1 MTVNQKNILEWAQ
14 KITKDI
20 YLEFKKYDWEYGI
33 KVFYTPVTQD
43 NPPLVLISYQPGGDR
58 GYYER
63 EDKNNFEAGN
73 FLPPEKNVYCIVE
86 NAMSRHIRALFQC
99 APNFLDQMVAFPLI
113 FFRAPDV
120 KTWKREMGDR
130 RKYVENF
137 CFEKVKE
144 ILNRLKPKKIV
155 ILGIDT
161 YLLMVR
167 KSILMDVK
175 DEKEILGV
183 KNNRRLAI
191 TSMIGKQKIFAM
203 LHPTGARISKE
214 DRDAIQ
220 REFCKWIQ
228 N

>member
-1 MTVNQKNILEWAQ
+1 M
-14 KITKDI
+14 
-20 YLEFKKYDWEYGI
+20 
-33 KVFYTPVTQD
+33 
-43 NPPLVLISYQPGGDR
+43 
-58 GYYER
+58 
-63 EDKNNFEAGN
+63 
-73 FLPPEKNVYCIVE
+73 
-86 NAMSRHIRALFQC
+86 
-99 APNFLDQMVAFPLI
+99 
-113 FFRAPDV
+113 
-120 KTWKREMGDR
+120 
-130 RKYVENF
+130 
-137 CFEKVKE
+137 
-144 ILNRLKPKKIV
+144 KPKKIV